1 MMDFLSF
8 GLTGLAMLAGMALA
22 PMALL
27 ALAIPYT
34 VLRLR
39 TDGPADS
46 QTGLKVA
53 LYYFISASMLLA
65 LSGLTM
71 ISADLISRDAPQT
84 RSAEEGSYGGPAI
97 GSGSEGGFNVVC
109 RTGVAL
115 IISGILGWVAHHLM
129 LKRTAATN
137 RARIQRTF
145 VGFRF
150 AISGIMLFGTLTL
163 LLVLML
169 QEGAFRRP
177 ALNTLRGVIGIVIVW
192 LPTWLVHLGL
202 FFQLAKA
209 QPREAGEKVAVAV

>member
-1 MMDFLSF
+1 MDFLSL
-8 GLTGLAMLAGMALA
+8 GLIGLVMLAGVTLA

-27 ALAIPYT
+27 ALAIPYAIA
-34 VLRLR
+34 RLR
-39 TDGPADS
+39 TDGQADS
-46 QTGLKVA
+46 QLGLKVA
-53 LYYFISASMLLA
+53 LYFFISASMLLT

-71 ISADLISRDAPQT
+71 IAADLMARDAAQT
-84 RSAEEGSYGGPAI
+84 KSAEEGSYGGPPI
-97 GSGSEGGFNVVC
+97 GSRSEGGFNATC

-129 LKRTAATN
+129 LKRTAPAN

-150 AISGIMLFGTLTL
+150 AISGIVLFGTLTL

-169 QEGAFRRP
+169 QDGAFRRP
-177 ALNTLRGVIGIVIVW
+177 ALNSLRGVIGIVIVW

-202 FFQLAKA
+202 FFQLARS
-209 QPREAGEKVAVAV
+209 QPRDASDKVVASV

>member
-1 MMDFLSF
+1 MDFLSF
-8 GLTGLAMLAGMALA
+8 GLAGLAMLAGVTLA

-39 TDGPADS
+39 TDGQPDS
-46 QTGLKVA
+46 QLGLKVA
-53 LYYFISASMLLA
+53 LYFFISASVLLA

-71 ISADLISRDAPQT
+71 ISADLISRDAAPT
-84 RSAEEGSYGGPAI
+84 RSAEEGSYGGPAF
-97 GSGSEGGFNVVC
+97 GSKSEGGFNTIC

-115 IISGILGWVAHHLM
+115 IISGIIGWVAHHLM

-150 AISGIMLFGTLTL
+150 AISGLVLFGTLTL

-192 LPTWLVHLGL
+192 LPTWLLHLGL

-209 QPREAGEKVAVAV
+209 QPREAGEKVAITV